1 MQIAGIC
8 GSLQARS
15 SNLALLERA
24 CSLLGDSHEFV
35 VVDELRELP
44 LYNPDIDGDGE
55 AVHTSVSRWRRALA
69 SADAVLIACPE
80 YGHSLPGALKNGID
94 WVIGSGEFNN
104 KVVAITASVAA
115 SERGLRG
122 LAALRTT
129 LLAVDVV
136 LVSDRAVVRGAGAD
150 AELRVLLDG
159 LTHRA
164 ALAVAESR

>member
-24 CSLLGDSHEFV
+24 RALLGDKHELV
-35 VVDELRELP
+35 LVDELRHLP
-44 LYNPDIDGDGE
+44 LYNPDIDVHGE
-55 AVHTSVSRWRRALA
+55 AVPPSVSRWRRALA
-69 SADAVLIACPE
+69 LADAILIACPE
-80 YGHSLPGALKNGID
+80 YGHSLPGALKNGVD
-94 WVIGSGEFNN
+94 WVIGSGEFNH
-104 KVVAITASVAA
+104 KVVAITASVAT

-136 LVSDRAVVRGAGAD
+136 LVSDHAVVRGAGAD
-150 AELRVLLDG
+150 AELGALLDG

-164 ALAVAESR
+164 ALAAAEPR